1 MNYKD
6 YIDLGFERI
15 DTHDVVEFERTG
27 SDGFVLMKK
36 LNKNTSI
43 EVCSGSLNK
52 PKLYIDKKGEN
63 QHYSIDLNVQQFKQ
77 LFGDSSTINFS
88 KWEMSTTHLP
98 QFPFSAF

>member
-63 QHYSIDLNVQQFKQ
+63 QHYSIGLNTYQVKQ
-77 LFGDSSTINFS
+77 LLGVKEDSEKVTVFCECDDY
-88 KWEMSTTHLP
+88 KYD
-98 QFPFSAF
+98 F

>member
-15 DTHDVVEFERTG
+15 DTYDVVEFERTG

-63 QHYSIDLNVQQFKQ
+63 QHYSIDLNAQQFKQ
-77 LFGDSSTINFS
+77 LFGVIEEPEKATVFCECDDCKYDF
-88 KWEMSTTHLP
+88 
-98 QFPFSAF
+98 